1 MGVHSPKRIAAT
13 LTVVAIT
20 VLAAACGSSAAPT
33 KPTAAPTPEPPKP
46 TAVPQPTA
54 APQAAAATN
63 NKLFIAS
70 DIVQGT
76 KNLPQDQMAAKTC
89 VATSRYDRN
98 AEVLWRARVIDPATG
113 KEMDDKALKSLQ
125 VKLADGKT
133 IDAKY
138 GKHSNEFFWVAGWV
152 VPKDYPTG
160 TVNYTIVATA
170 ADGRTGEFK
179 PFQVA
184 PSLLTITSNVL
195 PDVAP
200 PTPAKKS

>member
-1 MGVHSPKRIAAT
+1 MFIAA
-13 LTVVAIT
+13 
-20 VLAAACGSSAAPT
+20 
-33 KPTAAPTPEPPKP
+33 
-46 TAVPQPTA
+46 
-54 APQAAAATN
+54 
-63 NKLFIAS
+63 

-76 KNLPQDQMAAKTC
+76 KNLPQDQAASKTC
-89 VATSRYDRN
+89 VVNSRYPRN
-98 AEVLWRARVIDPATG
+98 AEILWRARVVDPQTG
-113 KEMDDKALKSLQ
+113 KEMDDKALKSVQ
-125 VKLADGKT
+125 VKLADGKV

-138 GKHSNEFFWVAGWV
+138 GKHSDEYFWVGGWL

-184 PSLLTITSNVL
+184 PSLLTITNEVM

-200 PTPAKKS
+200 PTPAPAAEKKQ